1 MDFDGPIDIFQS
13 VSVIITPHDKW
24 FTCCIIDPKPV
35 EERDTCSIIAKGIVR
50 FVTKNPDLIY
60 DEGILAFTEEDKTKV
75 SNGEE
80 DNIIDLLTFKNK
92 KDLH

>member
-1 MDFDGPIDIFQS
+1 MEFEVPIDIFQS
-13 VSVIITPHDKW
+13 VSVIITPHDKG
-24 FTCCIIDPKPV
+24 FTCGIIDPKSPDD
-35 EERDTCSIIAKGIVR
+35 RDVCSYIAKGIVR